1 MSETN
6 LVSLGARIP
15 VDLKK
20 RVDDYCDQ
28 HGVKMRFFVVQALK
42 EKLFEIQQMAHE
54 NDIVDERLKTAKFTS
69 KEALAKYVAVR
80 KKRG

>member
-1 MSETN
+1 MAQSN

-20 RVDDYCDQ
+20 NIDDYCDH
-28 HGVKMRFFVVQALK
+28 HGVKMRFFVIQALK
-42 EKLFEIQQMAHE
+42 EKLLEIKQMANE
-54 NDIVDERLKTAKFTS
+54 NAIVDERLKTAEFTS
-69 KEALAKYVAVR
+69 KEALVKYMALR